1 MGMSVNEDYIGSLR
15 GLCLS
20 GALCRGFW
28 RADYAWRCGIEGC
41 VWMMLC
47 VILCDIGMGRAWD
60 GRVRFGTVA
69 RFRGK
74 RTGEKYLLEVSH
86 AEIEERQHVP

>member
-1 MGMSVNEDYIGSLR
+1 
-15 GLCLS
+15 
-20 GALCRGFW
+20 
-28 RADYAWRCGIEGC
+28 
-41 VWMMLC
+41 MMLC